1 MVGGVHAGPRQ
12 LHREVLLR
20 RFKHNV
26 LDIPRGRGRFP
37 YTFATKLV
45 GVEHS
50 IAVNKLLILAILQ
63 LGMSGAILYVLLD
76 RDSEP
81 QAQKSEQ
88 PSIGRAETVQEVRPV
103 AKAATV
109 DAESIRQIVR
119 SELFEFAAQF
129 PDHTTGQE
137 ADASDIDPLERD
149 ARLSE
154 ARERLALYR
163 AVGEISDRE
172 IDEFQRNISTLD
184 LASQKAVLSELF
196 REINAGNVKVRP

>member
-1 MVGGVHAGPRQ
+1 M
-12 LHREVLLR
+12 
-20 RFKHNV
+20 
-26 LDIPRGRGRFP
+26 
-37 YTFATKLV
+37 
-45 GVEHS
+45 
-50 IAVNKLLILAILQ
+50 NKLLILLVLQ

-81 QAQKSEQ
+81 QAQESER
-88 PSIGRAETVQEVRPV
+88 PSIGRAETVQEVGSV
-103 AKAATV
+103 ARAPTV

-119 SELFEFAAQF
+119 SELLEFAAQL
-129 PDHTTGQE
+129 PGPTTGPE

-154 ARERLALYR
+154 VRERMAIYL

-172 IDEFQRNISTLD
+172 INEFQRDISTLD

-196 REINAGNVKVRP
+196 REINAGNVKFRP